1 MYYLGIDVG
10 TTAIKGVIVDEAG
23 MLLASE
29 SREHR
34 QYFPRPGWVEQD
46 PQELLD
52 SCVYLARTL
61 THRLG
66 VPLSALQAIGID
78 HQGETCLVWDK
89 STGQPVYPAI
99 VWQDRRMA
107 EQTEQYDRE
116 KSRRMSQITG
126 LRPDS
131 YYSAWKLRWILDH
144 VPRGQERA
152 ERGELLAGTLNTWI
166 IWKLTGGRSFV
177 MDHSTG
183 GCTMLCNV
191 RTGEWDEWILK
202 ELRLPQQMLPT
213 MVCSD
218 SPLGKTDP
226 ALFDGAAVPITA
238 TLTDGSAGT
247 VSAGAGQTGG
257 FISTYGTGSFLHLVT
272 GPAYVEPREGLTA
285 SLCLTTKKERLY
297 QLNGICY
304 TAGAAVKWLRDGLGL
319 IGSVAET
326 EALARSVPDTAGV
339 AFVPALNGLATPDW
353 DQSARGAF
361 LGLTAGATRAH
372 LVRAV
377 LESAALQ
384 VACCC
389 QLMQGASGMNLT
401 ALNAVGGMT
410 SNSFLM
416 QLQAD
421 LLGIPVCLPA
431 QTEPAYGT
439 AILAAA
445 AIGHGPGL
453 DALPRIN
460 PSVRTYEPAM
470 SKAEREERIQRW
482 RCAVQR
488 CTQWHPTGANHNS
501 INQNANKGER
511 AL

>member
-10 TTAIKGVIVDEAG
+10 TTAIKGVIVDETGA
-23 MLLASE
+23 LLVSE

-34 QYFPRPGWVEQD
+34 QYFPHPGWVEQD

-52 SCVYLARTL
+52 SCITIARCL

-78 HQGETCLVWDK
+78 HQGETCLIWDK
-89 STGQPVYPAI
+89 NTGEPVYPAI

-107 EQTEQYDRE
+107 EVTENYDRE
-116 KSRRMSQITG
+116 KGCRMSAITG

-144 VPRGQERA
+144 IPRGQQRA
-152 ERGELLAGTLNTWI
+152 EDGELLAGTLNTWL

-183 GCTMLCNV
+183 SCTMMCDV
-191 RTGEWDEWILK
+191 RTGEWDDWILQ
-202 ELRLPQQMLPT
+202 ELRLPRQMLPE
-213 MVCSD
+213 MICSD
-218 SPLGKTDP
+218 TPCAATDP
-226 ALFDGAAVPITA
+226 AVFDGATVPITA
-238 TLTDGSAGT
+238 TLSDGSAGM
-247 VSAGAGQTGG
+247 VSAGAASAGG

-272 GPAYVEPREGLTA
+272 GSAYIPPQKGLTA
-285 SLCLTTKKERLY
+285 SLCLTRETQRLY

-319 IGSVAET
+319 ISGAEET
-326 EALARSVPDTAGV
+326 EMLARSVPDTAGV

-389 QLMQGASGMNLT
+389 RLMQEVSAMELT
-401 ALNAVGGMT
+401 ALKAVGGMT
-410 SNSFLM
+410 SNGFLM

-421 LLGIPVCLPA
+421 LLGLPVHLPA

-439 AILAAA
+439 AVLAAA

-453 DALPRIN
+453 EALPRIN
-460 PSVRTYEPAM
+460 PSVRVYEPAM
-470 SKAEREERIQRW
+470 KEAERDERIQRW

-488 CTQWHPTGANHNS
+488 CTQWHLS
-501 INQNANKGER
+501 DEK
-511 AL
+511 

>member
-10 TTAIKGVIVDEAG
+10 TTAIKGVVVDESG
-23 MLLASE
+23 TLLASE

-34 QYFPRPGWVEQD
+34 QYFPQPGWVEQD

-52 SCVYLARTL
+52 SCIQIARTL
-61 THRLG
+61 THGLG
-66 VPLSALQAIGID
+66 LPMSALQAIGID

-89 STGQPVYPAI
+89 ATGVPVYPAI

-107 EQTEQYDRE
+107 EVTEQYDPE
-116 KSRRMSQITG
+116 KSRRMSEITG

-144 VPRGQERA
+144 IPQGQARA
-152 ERGELLAGTLNTWI
+152 ERGELLAGTLNTWL
-166 IWKLTGGRSFV
+166 IWKLTGERSFV

-183 GCTMLCNV
+183 GCTMLCDV
-191 RTGEWDEWILK
+191 RSGEWDEWILK
-202 ELRLPQQMLPT
+202 ELRLPRQMLPELI
-213 MVCSD
+213 CSD
-218 SPLGKTDP
+218 GVLGKTDP
-226 ALFDGAAVPITA
+226 TVFDGAAVPITA

-272 GPAYVEPREGLTA
+272 GSEYVAPNGGLTA
-285 SLCLTTKKERLY
+285 SLCLTTENERLY

-319 IGSVAET
+319 IGSAAET

-353 DQSARGAF
+353 DQHARGAF

-384 VACCC
+384 VACCY
-389 QLMQGASGMNLT
+389 QLMKNVSGMELT

-421 LLGIPVCLPA
+421 LLGIPVQLPA

-453 DALPRIN
+453 TLLPKIN
-460 PSVRTYEPAM
+460 PPTQTYVPSM
-470 SKAEREERIQRW
+470 SEREREDRLHTW

-488 CTQWHPTGANHNS
+488 CTHRHPPRKNN
-501 INQNANKGER
+501 I
-511 AL
+511 

>member
-23 MLLASE
+23 AVLAAG

-52 SCVYLARTL
+52 SCLRITGEL
-61 THRLG
+61 LERLKL
-66 VPLSALQAIGID
+66 PASALSAIGID

-89 STGQPVYPAI
+89 ATGVPVYPAI

-107 EQTEQYDRE
+107 QVTEHYDPD
-116 KSRRMSQITG
+116 KSARMSAITG

-144 VPRGQERA
+144 TENGQQRA
-152 ERGELLAGTLNTWI
+152 ENGELLGGTLNTWL

-177 MDHSTG
+177 IDHSSA
-183 GCTMLCNV
+183 GCTMLADP
-191 RTGEWDEWILK
+191 RSGDWDDWILA
-202 ELRLPQQMLPT
+202 ELGLPRQLLPQL
-213 MVCSD
+213 VCSD
-218 SPLGKTDP
+218 TFMGETEPE
-226 ALFDGAAVPITA
+226 LFFGARVPVTA
-238 TLTDGSAGT
+238 TLTDGSAGI
-247 VSAGAGQTGG
+247 VSAGAARPGG
-257 FISTYGTGSFLHLVT
+257 FISTYGTGSFMHLIT
-272 GPAYVEPREGLTA
+272 GGSYVPPQEGLTA
-285 SLCLTTKKERLY
+285 SCCLSTEKERLY

-319 IGSVAET
+319 IQSAAET
-326 EALARSVPDTAGV
+326 EALARSVSDTAGV
-339 AFVPALNGLATPDW
+339 YFVPAINGLATPDW

-361 LGLTAGATRAH
+361 LGMTGGTTRAH

-377 LESAALQ
+377 LESSALQ

-389 QLMQGASGMNLT
+389 QIMGRVSGV
-401 ALNAVGGMT
+401 ALQALDAVGGMT
-410 SNSFLM
+410 ANGFLM

-421 LLGIPVCLPA
+421 LLGIPVRLPA

-445 AIGHGPGL
+445 ALGRGPGL
-453 DALPRIN
+453 EAIGEIN
-460 PSVRTYEPAM
+460 PPTRLYEPQM
-470 SKAEREERIQRW
+470 SQEQRLERIQTW
-482 RCAVQR
+482 RYAVQR
-488 CTQWHPTGANHNS
+488 CTQWYPGCM
-501 INQNANKGER
+501 K
-511 AL
+511 

>member
-10 TTAIKGVIVDEAG
+10 TTAIKGVIVDESG
-23 MLLASE
+23 VLLASE

-34 QYFPRPGWVEQD
+34 QYFPQPGWVEQD

-52 SCVYLARTL
+52 SCIQIARTL

-66 VPLSALQAIGID
+66 LPLSALQAIGID
-78 HQGETCLVWDK
+78 HQGETCLIWDK
-89 STGQPVYPAI
+89 TTGVPVYPAI

-107 EQTEQYDRE
+107 EVTEQYDKE
-116 KSRRMSQITG
+116 KSRRMSEITG

-144 VPRGQERA
+144 IPEGQQRA

-226 ALFDGAAVPITA
+226 ALFDGTAVPITA

-272 GPAYVEPREGLTA
+272 GPAYVEPREGLTS

-319 IGSVAET
+319 ISSAAET

-353 DQSARGAF
+353 DQNARGAF

-384 VACCC
+384 VSCCC
-389 QLMQGASGMNLT
+389 RLMQAASGMELT
-401 ALNAVGGMT
+401 TLNAVGGMT

-421 LLGIPVCLPA
+421 LLGIPVRLPA

-445 AIGHGPGL
+445 ALGRGPGL
-453 DALPRIN
+453 ESLPRIN
-460 PSVRTYEPAM
+460 PSTRTYEPTMGA
-470 SKAEREERIQRW
+470 AEREEKLHIW

-488 CTQWHPTGANHNS
+488 CTQRHLSSENT
-501 INQNANKGER
+501 
-511 AL
+511 